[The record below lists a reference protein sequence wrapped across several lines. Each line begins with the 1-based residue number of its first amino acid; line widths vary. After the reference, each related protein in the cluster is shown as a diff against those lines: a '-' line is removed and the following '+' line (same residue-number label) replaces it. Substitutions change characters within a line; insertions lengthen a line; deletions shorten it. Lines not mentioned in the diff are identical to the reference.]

1 MSARLA
7 AKTAVVVGAAGEGN
21 IGQAIARRFAA
32 EGATVLVAGRKE
44 APLAALAAEI
54 GGHHALADI
63 RHRAEVEALRETAL
77 ETLGG
82 RVDILVNCAGIGL
95 LRPLEQVSDEDLELM
110 SALQFKGVHHLL
122 QAFVP
127 VMVAQ
132 SGGAILQT
140 SSATTDRIIDDH
152 AAYIATKAAGDALIR
167 CIAYQYGKHGIR
179 ANSLVPGLTES
190 PMTGGAFAS
199 VPGFE
204 AAFAK
209 EYPLGRIGTVEDVAA
224 AAVFAAS
231 DECFITGEC
240 FHVSGG
246 LRLRRNPTGAE
257 IFGR

>member
-1 MSARLA
+1 MSGRLA
-7 AKTAVVVGAAGEGN
+7 GKTAVVVGAAGEGN

-32 EGATVLVAGRKE
+32 EGAVVVVAGRRQ

-54 GGHHALADI
+54 GGHFALADI
-63 RHRAEVEALRETAL
+63 RHRAEVEALRDTAL
-77 ETLGG
+77 GQLGG
-82 RVDILVNCAGIGL
+82 RVDILVNCAGVAPL
-95 LRPLEQVSDEDLELM
+95 TPLEKVSEEELELL

-127 VMVAQ
+127 VMAAHG
-132 SGGAILQT
+132 GGAILQV

-167 CIAYQYGKHGIR
+167 CIAYQYGKYGIR
-179 ANSLVPGLTES
+179 ANSLVPGLTLS
-190 PMTGGAFAS
+190 PMTSGVFAA

-204 AAFAK
+204 AAFAR
-209 EYPLGRIGTVEDVAA
+209 EYPLGRIGTAEDVAA

-231 DECFITGEC
+231 DECFMTGEA

-246 LRLRRNPTGAE
+246 LRLRRNPTAAE
-257 IFGR
+257 IFSR

>member
-1 MSARLA
+1 MSGRLA
-7 AKTAVVVGAAGEGN
+7 GKAAVVVGAAGDGN

-32 EGATVLVAGRKE
+32 EGATVLVAGRKA

-63 RHRAEVEALRETAL
+63 RDRAQVEALKETAL
-77 ETLGG
+77 ERLGG
-82 RVDILVNCAGIGL
+82 RVDILVNCAGVAPL
-95 LRPLEQVSDEDLELM
+95 TPLEKVTEEELELL

-127 VMVAQ
+127 VMAGQ
-132 SGGAILQT
+132 GGGAILQT
-140 SSATTDRIIDDH
+140 SSATTDRIIDNH

-167 CIAYQYGKHGIR
+167 CIAYQYGKDGIR

-190 PMTGGAFAS
+190 PMTGGAFKA

-209 EYPLGRIGTVEDVAA
+209 EYPLGRIGTAEDVAA

-231 DECFITGEC
+231 DECFITGES
-240 FHVSGG
+240 FHVTGG
-246 LRLRRNPTGAE
+246 LRLRRNPTSAE
-257 IFGR
+257 IFGG

>member
-1 MSARLA
+1 MSGRLA
-7 AKTAVVVGAAGEGN
+7 AKTAVVVGAAGDGN

-32 EGATVLVAGRKE
+32 EGASVLVAGRRE

-63 RHRAEVEALRETAL
+63 RERPQVQALRDTAL
-77 ETLGG
+77 SQLGG
-82 RVDILVNCAGIGL
+82 RIDILVNCAGVAPL
-95 LRPLEQVSDEDLELM
+95 TPLEQVTDDELELLA
-110 SALQFKGVHHLL
+110 ALQFKGVHHLL

-127 VMVAQ
+127 VMAGQ
-132 SGGAILQT
+132 GGGAILQV

-167 CIAYQYGKHGIR
+167 CIAYQYGRYGIR
-179 ANSLVPGLTES
+179 ANSLVPGLTHS
-190 PMTGGAFAS
+190 PMTSGAFEA

-204 AAFAK
+204 AAFAR
-209 EYPLGRIGTVEDVAA
+209 EYPLGRIGTADDVAS

-231 DECFITGEC
+231 DECFITGES

-246 LRLRRNPTGAE
+246 LRLRRNPTREE
-257 IFGR
+257 IFGG